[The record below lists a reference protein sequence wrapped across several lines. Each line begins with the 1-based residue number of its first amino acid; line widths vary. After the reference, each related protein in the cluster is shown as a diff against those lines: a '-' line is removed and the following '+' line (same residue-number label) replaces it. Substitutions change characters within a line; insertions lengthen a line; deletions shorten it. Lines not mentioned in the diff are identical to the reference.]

1 MRTAS
6 GPGRSLTTNGVA
18 RPRYRLLVCKSLL
31 GRKKKRIRRSLGRGP
46 RGVYSRTEKGE
57 EFREQKRGA
66 LPDLQDCNALNSVPA
81 AACRHGHA
89 RGVRGEAPQRRAPP
103 PRPHHQPG
111 ARLAPVPAMPLPPEP
126 NSRASLPL
134 PRLE

>member
-1 MRTAS
+1 MRKAS

-31 GRKKKRIRRSLGRGP
+31 GRKKKNEYADHSAAARGAC
-46 RGVYSRTEKGE
+46 T
-57 EFREQKRGA
+57 REQRREKSSESRSA
-66 LPDLQDCNALNSVPA
+66 ARSPICNAPNSVPA